1 MLMFGMTE
9 KPALLL
15 DENTQITEGI
25 MYQFYYAPGSCSI
38 AAQIALEMSGAPYQ
52 CVKLDFRSNAQRE
65 SGYLII
71 NPKGRVPALV
81 CEQGVITENPAIL
94 LFLAQ
99 QFPEASLAP
108 LRDPFKLAQ
117 INAFNAYLSSTVHPA
132 HAHGVRGYRWA
143 DDEAA
148 IAEMKRKMPEVMT
161 ECFGMIESEMF
172 KGPWVMGEDFSIS
185 DIYLFTISQWLE
197 ADGVDITQFPKVMS
211 HRSRMRDLE
220 VVKKV
225 LAEQ

>member
-1 MLMFGMTE
+1 M
-9 KPALLL
+9 
-15 DENTQITEGI
+15 
-25 MYQFYYAPGSCSI
+25 
-38 AAQIALEMSGAPYQ
+38 AAHIALEISGAPYES
-52 CVKLDFRSNAQRE
+52 VKLDFRSNEQKK
-65 SGYLII
+65 GDYLTI

-99 QFPEASLAP
+99 QFPDASLAP
-108 LRDPFKLAQ
+108 LKDPFKLAQ

-143 DDEAA
+143 DDEVA

-172 KGPWVMGEDFSIS
+172 KGPWVMGEAFSIS
-185 DIYLFTISQWLE
+185 DIYLFTIAQWLE
-197 ADGVDITQFPKVMS
+197 ADGVDTSLFPKVMS
-211 HRSRMRDLE
+211 HRLKMRDMD

-225 LAEQ
+225 LADQ

>member
-1 MLMFGMTE
+1 
-9 KPALLL
+9 
-15 DENTQITEGI
+15 
-25 MYQFYYAPGSCSI
+25 MYQLYYAPRSCSM
-38 AAQIALEMSGAPYQ
+38 AAHIALEISGAPYES
-52 CVKLDFRSNAQRE
+52 VKLDFRSNEQKK
-65 SGYLII
+65 GDYLTI

-99 QFPEASLAP
+99 QFPDASLAP
-108 LRDPFKLAQ
+108 LKDPFKLAQ

-143 DDEAA
+143 DDEVA

-172 KGPWVMGEDFSIS
+172 KGPWVMGEAFSIS
-185 DIYLFTISQWLE
+185 DIYLFTIAQWLE
-197 ADGVDITQFPKVMS
+197 ADGVDTSLFPKVMS
-211 HRSRMRDLE
+211 HRLKMRDMD

-225 LAEQ
+225 LADQ